1 MKRNN
6 KGFSLVELLVSF
18 AILGI
23 ISVII
28 GIILTS
34 GSNMFTKN
42 KKVLSLQYK
51 SQVASAQLHNRLQN
65 CNAGI
70 AADENNLWAVHKEN
84 DTNGEIYIFTLDDGE
99 NTVYLRTFDVVVTDD
114 DTGAKTVEVTYESES
129 GSVDSSNSI
138 TTGVIAD
145 CVAQPFCSGVAS
157 WEIETGPSGSAYAQ
171 YATVTLNLEQEGS
184 TYTRRSAESFRNRP
198 YNIDLN
204 GIADDD
210 KTDKVINTVFGLE

>member
-23 ISVII
+23 VSVII

-42 KKVLSLQYK
+42 KKALSLQYK
-51 SQVASAQLHNRLQN
+51 SQVASAQLHNHLQN

-70 AADENNLWAVHKEN
+70 AADENNLWAAHKEN
-84 DTNGEIYIFTLDDGE
+84 DTNGEIYIFTLDNDE
-99 NTVYLRTFDVVVTDD
+99 NTVYLRSFDVEVTVD
-114 DTGAKTVEVTYESES
+114 DTGAKTVEVTYEGES
-129 GSVDSSNSI
+129 GPADPVNSV

-157 WEIETGPSGSAYAQ
+157 WDIETGPSDSTYAK
-171 YATVTLNLEQEGS
+171 YATVTLNLEQEGT
-184 TYTRRSAESFRNRP
+184 TYSRKSAESFRNRP
-198 YNIDLN
+198 FNVDLS

-210 KTDKVINTVFGLE
+210 KTDKVINTIFGLE

>member
-51 SQVASAQLHNRLQN
+51 SQVTSAQLHNHLQN

-70 AADENNLWAVHKEN
+70 AADENSLWAAHKEDEN
-84 DTNGEIYIFTLDDGE
+84 NGEIFIFTLDDDE
-99 NTVYLRTFDVVVTDD
+99 NTIYLRTFDVAVTVD
-114 DTGAKTVEVTYESES
+114 DTGASTVEVTYEGEA
-129 GSVDSSNSI
+129 GPADPVNSVTS
-138 TTGVIAD
+138 GVIAD
-145 CVAQPFCSGVAS
+145 CVAQPFCSGVES
-157 WEIETGPSGSAYAQ
+157 WQIETGPAGGTYAK

-184 TYTRRSAESFRNRP
+184 SYSRKTAESFRNRP
-198 YNIDLN
+198 LN
-204 GIADDD
+204 VDISGISDDD
-210 KTDKVINTVFGLE
+210 KTDKVINTIFGLE